1 MCRIIMQSF
10 KKQEWAKELNLTKIL
25 SIVALQLDDFLTR
38 KMLKNKQLKVHQC
51 SKQLVTT

>member
-1 MCRIIMQSF
+1 MQSF